1 MSPPQ
6 EAAPAAAP
14 AVTPADPGQAPAPDA
29 GQSSITEPSA
39 KQIMDFDPFGPH
51 ESDEVIPSRD
61 GSEGEA
67 GQSAEGE
74 GQAQAGAESSP
85 TPAQAQPTPATQQPQ
100 VTPQDQ
106 QLAALT
112 QAIRQAIPP
121 AQTQQQPAGE
131 PAPHYNLGIP
141 PQLLTA
147 MRSEDPV
154 EFGTAMHSVVNGLAN
169 KLWTDFQG
177 AVQRELLPQIG
188 QMVQGHLQ
196 SLQQQAQVANEFYGK
211 HTALAAPVF
220 RPLVQQAGLAVA
232 QYRAA
237 KGLPLAWGPELADEI
252 AEYVYAQIP
261 QLRQQQQPPAQT
273 QPKTNSRPFTTG
285 QGARPAAAG
294 QKTPADEMRDLLL

>member
-1 MSPPQ
+1 MCPANENPGNG
-6 EAAPAAAP
+6 AAPAAAP
-14 AVTPADPGQAPAPDA
+14 EPTP
-29 GQSSITEPSA
+29 SSITEPTA
-39 KQIMDFDPFGPH
+39 KQVMDFDPFGPSD
-51 ESDEVIPSRD
+51 SDETLPPQ
-61 GSEGEA
+61 GGETGET

-74 GQAQAGAESSP
+74 GQAQAGADGTQP
-85 TPAQAQPTPATQQPQ
+85 QTPAQAQPVPATQQPQ

-106 QLAALT
+106 QLAAIT

-121 AQTQQQPAGE
+121 QQTQQQPAGE

-177 AVQRELLPQIG
+177 AVQKELLPQIG

-196 SLQQQAQVANEFYGK
+196 SLQQQAQVANEFYGT
-211 HTALAAPVF
+211 HTALSAPVF

-237 KGLPLAWGPELADEI
+237 RGLPLNWSPELANEI
-252 AEYVYAQIP
+252 AEVVYSQIP
-261 QLRQQQQPPAQT
+261 QLRPAAQPQGT